1 MKYEKPEL
9 VEIEG
14 FKVAEGSPPPP
25 PPPPSSEFVFYIDE
39 KKGSPLDR
47 MA

>member
-25 PPPPSSEFVFYIDE
+25 PSPSELAFYIGE
-39 KKGSPLDR
+39 KKDSEI
-47 MA
+47 A